1 MSYNA
6 RSEEMNMSVSP
17 ICKKDGR
24 KVAYVSFSDGRRSA
38 EGAIPDCRIIRNE
51 GFNEDELARLEYY
64 MEGNLGMLK
73 QMAASVNPMD
83 AFLGTEING

>member
-1 MSYNA
+1 MSDNA
-6 RSEEMNMSVSP
+6 QSEEMNMSVSP

-24 KVAYVSFSDGRRSA
+24 KVAYVTFSDGVRNA
-38 EGAIPDCRIIRNE
+38 EGEIPDCKITHNE
-51 GFNEDELARLEYY
+51 GFNEDEVARLEYY

-83 AFLGTEING
+83 AFLGNG